1 MFELECTQIFGFGI
15 LKVRKKC
22 LNLILE
28 THTNPK
34 FVERDIHFSL
44 LFILVHPGVY
54 KPACCTACPLW
65 EAGES
70 HVLSFLSSVCTL
82 LPWWCHAYD
91 AGVFC
96 VGQTVRLPPDTTVLR
111 LHHLRTGRPHSSFN
125 MFGSFLTQIIFSIYD
140 CSVFKY
146 LSIFMYLSLKHKMCF
161 MFY

>member
-1 MFELECTQIFGFGI
+1 MFELVCTQIFGFGI

-28 THTNPK
+28 THTNPCWAWHSFLP
-34 FVERDIHFSL
+34 FVHFSTSRCVQASMLHCLPALRSWWVSCVVVPL
-44 LFILVHPGVY
+44 LCI
-54 KPACCTACPLW
+54 
-65 EAGES
+65 
-70 HVLSFLSSVCTL
+70 L
-82 LPWWCHAYD
+82 LPWWCHADD